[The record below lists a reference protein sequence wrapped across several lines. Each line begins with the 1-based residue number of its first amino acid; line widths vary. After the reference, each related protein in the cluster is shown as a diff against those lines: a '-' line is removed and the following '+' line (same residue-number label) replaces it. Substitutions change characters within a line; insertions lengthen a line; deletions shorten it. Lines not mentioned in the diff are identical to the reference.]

1 MFAVT
6 PMWHLVLGGFAFGA
20 VYMATDPVSATMTEQ
35 GKWVYGALIGILVV
49 LVRVINPAFPEGMM
63 LAILFM
69 NVFAPIIDK
78 VRYNHNLKERAID
91 VPVQPCITRDNIR
104 VEVDGVLYL
113 KVVEPKKASY
123 GINKFLYATR
133 LLAQTTMRSVI
144 GKLDMDKTFEER
156 EQINAQVV
164 KAVDEASD
172 PWGVKVTRY
181 EIKNIT
187 VPKDILS
194 VMEVQMEAERVKRA
208 EIAKSEGEMQARINY
223 SIGVKEEAILRS
235 EGEKQRLINEA
246 EGKASEILAVANAT
260 AQGLTAIAEAI
271 NVKNGIDAVNLRI
284 AEQYLNEFG
293 KLASENNT
301 LIIPSNLS
309 DISSIIAAATSVI
322 KETNKNTEK
331 K

>member
-1 MFAVT
+1 MFGDIPIWIFMVGAAAV
-6 PMWHLVLGGFAFGA
+6 G
-20 VYMATDPVSATMTEQ
+20 
-35 GKWVYGALIGILVV
+35 LIGFVLSRMIKIVPAQTAKVV
-49 LVRVINPAFPEGMM
+49 ERLGKYVKTIGAGFHV
-63 LAILFM
+63 L
-69 NVFAPIIDK
+69 APIIDK

-91 VPVQPCITRDNIR
+91 VPVQPCITKDNIR
-104 VEVDGVLYL
+104 VEVDGILYL

-156 EQINAQVV
+156 DQINAQVV

-208 EIAKSEGEMQARINY
+208 VIATSEGEMQSRINY
-223 SIGVKEEAILRS
+223 SMGVKQEAILRS

-246 EGKASEILAVANAT
+246 EGKAKEIEAIARATALGIAKVAEAMEEKGGDDAVA
-260 AQGLTAIAEAI
+260 
-271 NVKNGIDAVNLRI
+271 LRI
-284 AEQYLNEFG
+284 AEEYIA
-293 KLASENNT
+293 KLKNLAKTNT
-301 LIIPSNLS
+301 K
-309 DISSIIAAATSVI
+309 VI
-322 KETNKNTEK
+322 LPLDLGDMNTFVK
-331 K
+331 MVRGMLTQ